1 MKRFIVCIWFGL
13 VFSFLYGATV
23 SFDDMRER
31 IAYDPLGSLA
41 SLDSLETDSTY
52 FSYQIDYL
60 RALSYQTQSQ
70 YYMSVYYVR
79 RAFETDGMQRDS
91 ILLPY
96 AYMLWAKSS
105 IMSFQLKEAAK
116 VIAAGKSYALKCHN
130 LGLQA
135 NMLQMEGTFTVKW
148 EFCLRVMNASQRL
161 WRCFRLP
168 GHRTI
173 ISCFPTVW
181 VT

>member
-13 VFSFLYGATV
+13 VFSFLYGAAV

-60 RALSYQTQSQ
+60 RALSYQSQSQ

-79 RAFETDGMQRDS
+79 VLCPAC
-91 ILLPY
+91 
-96 AYMLWAKSS
+96 
-105 IMSFQLKEAAK
+105 
-116 VIAAGKSYALKCHN
+116 V
-130 LGLQA
+130 
-135 NMLQMEGTFTVKW
+135 
-148 EFCLRVMNASQRL
+148 
-161 WRCFRLP
+161 
-168 GHRTI
+168 
-173 ISCFPTVW
+173 
-181 VT
+181 